1 MNESSILKG
10 NTLKENLLK
19 SYNYDSIENY
29 SNHELINL
37 LFKSFLS
44 LEEILKVKKKKK
56 KKKKKME

>member
-44 LEEILKVKKKKK
+44 LEEILKVN
-56 KKKKKME
+56 E